1 MNNILDKSYAARV
14 MGTPTFWGVLSN
26 HYEEIFPRCNEN
38 TLREYARI
46 FNHCILPELGNIPIA
61 ECMDE
66 KLNSALANIQSKK
79 EYTPSIMN
87 RFEHLVRTVVE
98 FAVKMGYC
106 G

>member
-14 MGTPTFWGVLSN
+14 MGIPTFWGVLSD
-26 HYEEIFPRCNEN
+26 YYVEIFPCCNEN

-46 FNHCILPELGNIPIA
+46 CNHCILPELGNIPIT

-66 KLNSALANIQSKK
+66 KLNSALERIQSKK
-79 EYTPSIMN
+79 EYTPRIMN
-87 RFEHLVRTVVE
+87 RFEHLTRAVVE
-98 FAVKMGYC
+98 YAVKMGYC